1 MAYRIEYGPPRPPAR
16 QDRLSFR
23 LPFLTCVFF
32 AAFLLA
38 VKAFWPAGQEALTR
52 LLLPLQATAEY
63 RDAIS
68 TFVSDLREGHPFREA
83 LTAFCQQIISYAD
96 IPSA

>member
-1 MAYRIEYGPPRPPAR
+1 MAYRIEYGPPVPPAR
-16 QDRLSFR
+16 RERLSLR
-23 LPFLTCVFF
+23 LPLLTCLFF
-32 AAFLLA
+32 AVFLLT

-52 LLLPLQATAEY
+52 LLLPLRSGAETQEAM
-63 RDAIS
+63 RI
-68 TFVSDLREGHPFREA
+68 FLSDLQDGRDFREA